1 MINDRPPTFLLL
13 NCGSTFILQLM
24 RALTDLNISLIKR
37 ALPVNGLKDPYIP
50 DYPLFDLS
58 DLDSSIVSGIIIS
71 GSRFSVNGKRARL
84 PPSGFCQ
91 KIVQEKIPI
100 LGICYGHQ
108 LLAHLFGAKINK
120 CSEFENGEREFACE
134 NDSPLFS
141 GLPLRFSPFFSHI
154 YQVEK
159 ESLPSHF
166 STIGS
171 TKITP
176 VAAYQYDDPELPN
189 GVPWLYGVQ
198 FHPENSE
205 GGVKTKLFRKFL
217 QICLTAR
224 AVKEIS

>member
-1 MINDRPPTFLLL
+1 M
-13 NCGSTFILQLM
+13 C
-24 RALTDLNISLIKR
+24 ALTDLNINIIKR
-37 ALPVNGLKDPYIP
+37 ALPVKGLKNPHIP
-50 DYPLFDLS
+50 DYPLFNLS
-58 DLDSSIVSGIIIS
+58 DLDSSSLNGIIIS
-71 GSRFSVNGKRARL
+71 GSRFSVNGKLARL

-91 KIVQEKIPI
+91 KIVQKKIPI
-100 LGICYGHQ
+100 LGICYGQQ
-108 LLAHLFGAKINK
+108 LLAYLFGVKINK
-120 CSEFENGEREFACE
+120 GSEFENGEHEFTCE

-166 STIGS
+166 TTIGS

-176 VAAYQYDDPELPN
+176 VAAYQYDDPDVPN

-198 FHPENSE
+198 FHPENSK
-205 GGVKTKLFRKFL
+205 GDVKTKLFRNFL

-224 AVKEIS
+224 TTKETS